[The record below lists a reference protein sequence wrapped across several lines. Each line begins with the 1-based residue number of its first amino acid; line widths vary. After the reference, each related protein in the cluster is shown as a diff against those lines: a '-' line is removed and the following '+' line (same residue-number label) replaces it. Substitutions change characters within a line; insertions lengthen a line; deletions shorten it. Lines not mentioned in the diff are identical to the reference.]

1 MQLPKENFRDTAI
14 NRLFSDHPINLR
26 KLPVAV
32 AASVDLVSLDGG
44 PSQIMVDL
52 TTGYIVSAVIDFPFV
67 QRDSFDDVKEDDFG
81 LPSLIAQAFGF
92 FELRAIS
99 AKSVNAGDS

>member
-1 MQLPKENFRDTAI
+1 M
-14 NRLFSDHPINLR
+14 
-26 KLPVAV
+26 

-81 LPSLIAQAFGF
+81 VPSLIAQA
-92 FELRAIS
+92 LVAIRL
-99 AKSVNAGDS
+99 AGLPPLQPEANSPPLPQ